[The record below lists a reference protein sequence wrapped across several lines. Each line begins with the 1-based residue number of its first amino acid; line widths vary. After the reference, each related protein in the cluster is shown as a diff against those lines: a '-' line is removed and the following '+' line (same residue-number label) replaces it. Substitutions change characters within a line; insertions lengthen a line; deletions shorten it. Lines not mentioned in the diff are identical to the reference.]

1 MQGNDKQLKRGIWRM
16 RLGYG
21 ASDFACNL
29 VWQMISLYLLFFYTN
44 IMHLDAVA
52 ISVMFLVTRIIDG
65 GTDLLVGVLVD
76 RTNTRWGKSRPW
88 ILCGAFPFAIFAILA
103 FSVPD
108 ISPTGMLIY
117 AYITY
122 IGLSFAYTMVNIPMA
137 SILPALTA
145 DPQERTN
152 LASSRVFF
160 SFVGATVVSSST
172 LGLVEKFGQ
181 GNQALGF
188 RIVMMIFGTISC
200 LVFIFTF
207 FNTKERVTIRQKE
220 KVNIAQT
227 LKAVFN
233 NKPYL
238 VFLANII
245 WMFGGYTI
253 QMGAIIYYFTYVI
266 GSTSLASIVAT
277 LSTLLP
283 IISNFMVPLL
293 SKKIIKRN
301 IFQLGSA
308 IQLAGL
314 VIVFLGGVSTP
325 IILAGVAISSLGFG
339 IKQSI
344 YFSMQADP
352 VDYSEWKSGLDV
364 AGTMSAVN
372 GFVGKVAMA
381 IAGSASAALLAM
393 GGYDANLT
401 TQPESAQTAITVM
414 YIVIPVVSIVLGMIT
429 MAFYNLDTEY
439 PKIKAELEAR
449 NTMQLKEDLNVKSKK
464 LKAELA

>member
-1 MQGNDKQLKRGIWRM
+1 MKINDKQIKRGIWRM

-29 VWQMISLYLLFFYTN
+29 VWQMISLYLLYFYTN
-44 IMHLDAVA
+44 VMHLDAAA
-52 ISVMFLVTRIIDG
+52 ISIMFLVTRIIDG
-65 GTDLLVGVLVD
+65 GTDLLVGMLVD

-88 ILCGAFPFAIFAILA
+88 ILFGAFPFAIFAILA

-108 ISPTGMLIY
+108 ISATGKLLY
-117 AYITY
+117 AYVTY
-122 IGLSFAYTMVNIPMA
+122 IGLSFAYTIVNIPMA

-160 SFVGATVVSSST
+160 SFVGATIVSSST
-172 LGLVEKFGQ
+172 LGLVDFFGK
-181 GNQALGF
+181 GNEGLGF
-188 RIVMMIFGTISC
+188 RIVMMIFGVISC
-200 LVFIFTF
+200 LVFMFTF

-220 KVNIAQT
+220 KVNVAKT

-238 VFLANII
+238 VFLTNII
-245 WMFGGYTI
+245 WMFGGYSI
-253 QMGAIIYYFTYVI
+253 QMGAIIYYFSYVV
-266 GSTSLASIVAT
+266 GSVKLASVVAT

-283 IISNFMVPLL
+283 IISNFLVPFL
-293 SKKIIKRN
+293 SKKLIKRN

-308 IQLAGL
+308 IQLIGL
-314 VIVFLGGVSTP
+314 LIVFFGGVSMP
-325 IILAGVAISSLGFG
+325 IVLSGVAISSLGFG
-339 IKQSI
+339 LKQSI

-372 GFVGKVAMA
+372 GFAGKVAMA
-381 IAGSASAALLAM
+381 VAGSASAALLAM
-393 GGYDANLT
+393 GGYDANLAV
-401 TQPESAQTAITVM
+401 QPQSAQNSITLM
-414 YIVIPVVSIVLGMIT
+414 YIVIPVISIVLGMIT
-429 MAFYNLDTEY
+429 MAFYTLDKEY
-439 PKIKAELEAR
+439 PVIKAELEAR
-449 NTMQLKEDLNVKSKK
+449 NEADLKENLNTKTKK
-464 LKAELA
+464 LKPELA